1 MLISAIRTV
10 IIYLLV
16 ILSIRI
22 MGKRQISELRP
33 SELVVALL
41 ISDLAAVPMQDT
53 GTPLLYGVLP
63 IFLLVALELLLSGI
77 MLKFP
82 AMERLVSG
90 NPVTVIRHGALDVK
104 ALGKLRISVDD
115 LMEALRMQ
123 NVFEL
128 SEVDYAL
135 AETNGHITV
144 YPRPEARPVT
154 CGDLQISE
162 EDAGMPALVISDS
175 TFCPWGLE
183 LCGQD
188 EQTVHGILEQQSLSA
203 DRVFLMTLSAGGRFF
218 ILTDRG
224 ERLSGEVRL

>member
-1 MLISAIRTV
+1 MLISAIRTL

-41 ISDLAAVPMQDT
+41 ISDLAIVPMQDT

-82 AMERLVSG
+82 AVERLISG
-90 NPVTVIRHGALDVK
+90 NPVTVIRHGKLDVQ
-104 ALGKLRISVDD
+104 ALKKLRMSVDD
-115 LMEALRMQ
+115 LMEALRLQ
-123 NVFEL
+123 NIFEL

-144 YPRPEARPVT
+144 YPAPAAKPVT
-154 CGDLQISE
+154 CGDLNVCQP
-162 EDAGMPALVISDS
+162 DAGMPALVISDS
-175 TFCPWGLE
+175 VFCPWGLE

-188 EQTVHGILEQQSLSA
+188 QKTVYSILKKKKLSEKQ
-203 DRVFLMTLSAGGRFF
+203 VFLMTLSAGGQFF
-218 ILTDRG
+218 ILTDEG
-224 ERLSGEVRL
+224 KQVSGEVKL

>member
-1 MLISAIRTV
+1 MLISVIRTV

-41 ISDLAAVPMQDT
+41 ISDLAIVPMQDT

-82 AMERLVSG
+82 AIERLVSG
-90 NPVTVIRHGALDVK
+90 NPVTVIRHGNLEVDALK
-104 ALGKLRISVDD
+104 KLRMSVDD

-123 NVFEL
+123 NIFQL

-144 YPRPEARPVT
+144 YPAPAAKPVT
-154 CGDLQISE
+154 CGDLHACQP
-162 EDAGMPALVISDS
+162 DAGMPALVISDGS
-175 TFCPWGLE
+175 FCPWGLE
-183 LCGQD
+183 LCGQ
-188 EQTVHGILEQQSLSA
+188 EKPAVEKILNRKKLSA
-203 DRVFLMTLSAGGRFF
+203 DQVFIMTLSAGGQFF
-218 ILTDRG
+218 ILTNQG
-224 ERLSGEVRL
+224 KQVSGEVKL